1 MHAFV
6 VVAVVVYV
14 TLPLARPLNDNTGKG
29 EESAWRKYYL
39 PYCREMNTAPW
50 RCFEAHTHPLREGA
64 FLCGFAMRVWS
75 KMKPR
80 RKNDR
85 RPRVDSVRH
94 VIGHVRRRHER
105 RGYVLA
111 STHMLA
117 HVLRGLTRR
126 RIADYGLAL
135 PVRAEPFTVQENV
148 ALKAVPATT
157 KVAGR
162 LRPPQYWAGWRM
174 VDTYGD
180 QTGSRKSE
188 IVGYDDIA
196 YMWSDIEYEIA
207 GVWYA
212 DPDKQL
218 LQSMVSKRDKITA
231 KVNISKADFD
241 GTKFGPSLVALLYNE
256 DNPMSFAAALRDY
269 ALAYPVRG
277 AARNT
282 TPLFTTDGTTRWT
295 ADGIDTT
302 LKAAMGA
309 TLSTAQCKGK
319 TFHSKRVF
327 VASALGS
334 PQLNSSDGEI
344 QAFVRWST
352 AESLRIYKRIGLT
365 YQAQRRDQ
373 MLQAE
378 IDVHNS
384 TRRTEVGDEEAR
396 NDHGDLNALAD
407 ALENEEA

>member
-80 RKNDR
+80 RKNDM

-148 ALKAVPATT
+148 ALKGVPATT

-207 GVWYA
+207 GV
-212 DPDKQL
+212 
-218 LQSMVSKRDKITA
+218 
-231 KVNISKADFD
+231 
-241 GTKFGPSLVALLYNE
+241 
-256 DNPMSFAAALRDY
+256 
-269 ALAYPVRG
+269 
-277 AARNT
+277 
-282 TPLFTTDGTTRWT
+282 
-295 ADGIDTT
+295 
-302 LKAAMGA
+302 
-309 TLSTAQCKGK
+309 
-319 TFHSKRVF
+319 
-327 VASALGS
+327 
-334 PQLNSSDGEI
+334 
-344 QAFVRWST
+344 
-352 AESLRIYKRIGLT
+352 
-365 YQAQRRDQ
+365 
-373 MLQAE
+373 
-378 IDVHNS
+378 
-384 TRRTEVGDEEAR
+384 
-396 NDHGDLNALAD
+396 
-407 ALENEEA
+407 